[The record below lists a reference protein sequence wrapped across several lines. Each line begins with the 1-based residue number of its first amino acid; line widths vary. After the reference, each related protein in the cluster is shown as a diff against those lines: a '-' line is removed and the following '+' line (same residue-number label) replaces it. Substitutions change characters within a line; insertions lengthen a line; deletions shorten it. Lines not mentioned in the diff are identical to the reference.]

1 MGQEIPEFMW
11 MGNAQSINIVLH
23 SITDYHN
30 HLQSLNLFFS
40 ASEFPKVPQPP
51 QEGETQMDELVS
63 PVSSPLLLV
72 GVGNAQTTGFMALKI
87 KPLHPIQLPI
97 THMQQKNITNSLIL
111 LRVHCISIS
120 MPKSGARQSF
130 MHPASQNTPS
140 TLLLTQKRRN
150 ERLGEYS
157 NLSWRVSDPEVF
169 LYHEHMDLAADQP
182 MKEEWEN

>member
-1 MGQEIPEFMW
+1 MR

-40 ASEFPKVPQPP
+40 ASEFPKVPQTP

-63 PVSSPLLLV
+63 PVNSPLLLV

-87 KPLHPIQLPI
+87 KPLHPIQLPV
-97 THMQQKNITNSLIL
+97 TYMQQKNITNSLIL

-120 MPKSGARQSF
+120 MPESGARQSF

-157 NLSWRVSDPEVF
+157 NLS
-169 LYHEHMDLAADQP
+169 
-182 MKEEWEN
+182 

>member
-1 MGQEIPEFMW
+1 MR

-97 THMQQKNITNSLIL
+97 TYMQ
-111 LRVHCISIS
+111 
-120 MPKSGARQSF
+120 
-130 MHPASQNTPS
+130 
-140 TLLLTQKRRN
+140 
-150 ERLGEYS
+150 
-157 NLSWRVSDPEVF
+157 
-169 LYHEHMDLAADQP
+169 
-182 MKEEWEN
+182 